1 MKLIGADAVGMSTI
15 PEVIVGKQ
23 LEMRIFSMSI
33 VTNVVGS
40 SDVNHNEVQTVANQS
55 VNNVWLILNDV
66 IKCL

>member
-1 MKLIGADAVGMSTI
+1 MSTI

>member
-1 MKLIGADAVGMSTI
+1 LIGADAVGMSTI